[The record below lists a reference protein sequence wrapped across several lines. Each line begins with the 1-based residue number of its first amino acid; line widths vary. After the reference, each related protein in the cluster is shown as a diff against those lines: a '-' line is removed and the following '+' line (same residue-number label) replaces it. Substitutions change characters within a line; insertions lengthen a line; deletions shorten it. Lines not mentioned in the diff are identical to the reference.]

1 MSVRYL
7 SSTKKSLRGCAVG
20 IPVFGPTAQ
29 AARLEGSKAFSKAFM
44 DRHRIPTAAY
54 RSFTSHKEAVAYVG
68 STSHPIVIKADGL
81 AAGKGVLIPT
91 SKEEALAGLESIMVA
106 KEFGDAGSEVVIEE
120 FLEGQELSVLCFCDG
135 YTILP
140 MPAAQD
146 HKRIGDGDTGP
157 NTGGMGTYSPAPVDT
172 PEVQSKI
179 MQQVLKPTIDGMR
192 KNGGLFGHTINSRAD
207 LVRNFL
213 HRHAFRWYSFRW
225 LHDLTGW

>member
-1 MSVRYL
+1 MQWAYL
-7 SSTKKSLRGCAVG
+7 YLDQQRKQLDWRGRRRSRKRSW
-20 IPVFGPTAQ
+20 TA
-29 AARLEGSKAFSKAFM
+29 
-44 DRHRIPTAAY
+44 TAY
-54 RSFTSHKEAVAYVG
+54 LQLLT
-68 STSHPIVIKADGL
+68 
-81 AAGKGVLIPT
+81 AGKGVLIPT

-213 HRHAFRWYSFRW
+213 TGTPFVGILFVGFMISPAGDVKVLEYNVRFGDPETQTMLAR
-225 LHDLTGW
+225 LETDLAELILVRCLFLLSY